1 MRVASLR
8 LHWSVPSRAFAAKGL
23 DLVRA
28 KNDLWGYV
36 QEDSAAQAFL
46 LAITQPTDKWPSA
59 SEAFFIAA
67 AETTHDGES
76 SELIKEYWPDVPLK
90 EGKTMSGNAGFF
102 DCSKAKELLGWVH
115 NPDLGAASSI
125 AH

>member
-8 LHWSVPSRAFAAKGL
+8 LHWSVPSRAFAAQNI
-23 DLVRA
+23 DPTRA

-36 QEDSAAQAFL
+36 QEDSAAEAFL

-59 SEAFFIAA
+59 SEAFFITAP
-67 AETTHDGES
+67 ETIYDGET
-76 SELIKEYWPDVPLK
+76 SELIKEHWPDVPLK
-90 EGKTMSGNAGFF
+90 DGKSMDGNAGFF

-115 NPDLGAASSI
+115 NPHLASSSVP
-125 AH
+125 

>member
-8 LHWSVPSRAFAAKGL
+8 LHWSVPNREFAAKGL
-23 DLVRA
+23 DLSRA

-36 QEDSAAQAFL
+36 QEDSAAEAFL
-46 LAITQPTDKWPSA
+46 LAITHSTDKWPSA
-59 SEAFFIAA
+59 AEAFFIAA
-67 AETTHDGES
+67 PETTYDGET
-76 SELIKEYWPDVPLK
+76 SELMREYWPNVPLK

-115 NPDLGAASSI
+115 NPNLGTTP
-125 AH
+125 